1 LLIVCALQ
9 GDVQLGDQIG
19 LIATHLL
26 HIGQQLEGL
35 VKIGNILAGAARVR
49 AFACVVGCV
58 LLFRCM
64 SAVFCIDVL
73 SWAQNAK
80 RDKVL
85 GSLARVKADT
95 IGSSDESSDDDCDM
109 SGDEDGTKKK
119 KAKKGKAKANGKRK
133 SKGGLAAEIE
143 ADAKAKEAKEKKDKQ
158 KEKGGKDPKEQKG

>member
-1 LLIVCALQ
+1 M
-9 GDVQLGDQIG
+9 QLGDQIG

-35 VKIGNILAGAARVR
+35 VKIGNVLAGAARVR
-49 AFACVVGCV
+49 VVVCV
-58 LLFRCM
+58 LCCVFRCM
-64 SAVFCIDVL
+64 GVVSCINVL

-95 IGSSDESSDDDCDM
+95 IGSSDESSDEDCDM

-119 KAKKGKAKANGKRK
+119 SKAKKSKAKKGKGK
-133 SKGGLAAEIE
+133 SKGLAAEIE
-143 ADAKAKEAKEKKDKQ
+143 ADAKAKAAKEAKEKKDKQ
-158 KEKGGKDPKEQKG
+158 KEKGGKEQKEKSGKDPKD